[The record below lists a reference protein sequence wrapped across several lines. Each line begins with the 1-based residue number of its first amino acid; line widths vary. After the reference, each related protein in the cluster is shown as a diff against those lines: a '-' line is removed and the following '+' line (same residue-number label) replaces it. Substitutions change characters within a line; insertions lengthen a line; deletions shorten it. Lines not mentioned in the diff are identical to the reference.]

1 MEEKKVL
8 VNSDEAELKKST
20 NKIKIIKNKIKEV
33 WKKLDKKR
41 FIFLTLFF
49 LFLYFIS
56 EFFNGN
62 EVLFKKIF
70 GFSSTW
76 NERVESFKN
85 AWSDFFKFPK
95 FWANYFLFVFI
106 YWIIYGL
113 TNRTKFSLAF
123 ITIFTFVF
131 GVVNYVVTETRG
143 ISVTISDIYSIR
155 TAMNVASGIKPTIEG
170 NFIVGTILFI
180 VLLIVLWKI
189 KINEKKEIRTTR
201 AKVAGILLG
210 IVGILVL
217 FGPDYVTD
225 TVELWNINRAY
236 ANSGMGLT
244 IVRMAKDIKVSK
256 PKNYRP
262 DIVISILNE
271 YEDDTVNYKLEDAPN
286 VLIVMNE
293 SFSDLQKN
301 FKIELS
307 NDPIENYHS
316 LLERENVISGT
327 MHSSQF
333 GGGTANIEWEV
344 LTQNVTAF
352 LPSGSMPY
360 QQYITSE
367 VRPTIVS
374 YMNDFDY
381 TTYGMHSWDK
391 SGYSREKIYSKFLKF
406 DCSKFQDTMTKLDW
420 GYREYPTDWSFY
432 EEYYEIMRNKKTEEK
447 NFSFLVTMENHMPY
461 YRIDPDGLTF
471 TEADSELNSYL
482 QLEYGSDKGLGLLL
496 NFIDNYQE
504 KIILLFF
511 GDHQPNIGQ
520 MEKYETTGI
529 YSDEEST
536 QTVPFFIYA
545 NYDIEEKSGIEIS
558 PNYLQGLLLEVADMP
573 LDSYTKY
580 VQELREEIPVITNL
594 YYKDK
599 DGNSYKINDIE
610 SPYYDKLQEYWKVI
624 YYNMFDK

>member
-1 MEEKKVL
+1 MEEKIL
-8 VNSDEAELKKST
+8 VDSKEVELEEVKGKT
-20 NKIKIIKNKIKEV
+20 KRIKEKIKKW

-41 FIFLTLFF
+41 LIFLTLFF

-56 EFFNGN
+56 EFLNGN
-62 EVLFKKIF
+62 DVLFKRIF

-95 FWANYFLFVFI
+95 FWANYFLFVFV

-113 TNRTKFSLAF
+113 TNRTKLSLGF
-123 ITIFTFVF
+123 ITVFTFVF
-131 GVVNYVVTETRG
+131 GVVNYIVTETRG

-170 NFIVGTILFI
+170 NFIVGTVLFI
-180 VLLIVLWKI
+180 TLLIVLWKI
-189 KINEKKEIRTTR
+189 KINEKKEARTTR
-201 AKVAGILLG
+201 AKIAGIILG
-210 IVGILVL
+210 VVGILVL
-217 FGPDYVTD
+217 FGPNYVTD

-256 PKNYRP
+256 PKNYNP
-262 DIVISILNE
+262 DIVVHILNE
-271 YEDDTVNYKLEDAPN
+271 YEDDTIDYGAEEAPN
-286 VLIVMNE
+286 ILIVMNE
-293 SFSDLQKN
+293 SFSDLQKCYE
-301 FKIELS
+301 IELS
-307 NDPIENYHS
+307 ADPIETYHS
-316 LLERENVISGT
+316 LLERENVISGM

-333 GGGTANIEWEV
+333 GGGTANIEWEL

-367 VRPTIVS
+367 VRPTTVS
-374 YMNDFDY
+374 YMNDLNY
-381 TTYGMHSWDK
+381 TTHGMHSWDK
-391 SGYSREKIYSKFLKF
+391 SGYSREKIYSKFLNF
-406 DCSKFQDTMTKLDW
+406 DHSKFFDTMTKLDW

-432 EEYYEIMRNKKTEEK
+432 EEYYEIMRNKEKGEK

-461 YRIDPDGLTF
+461 YRVDPDGITF
-471 TEADSELNSYL
+471 TSTDSELNSYL
-482 QLEYGSDKGLGLLL
+482 QLEYGSDRGLGLLL
-496 NFIDNYQE
+496 DFIDSYEEN
-504 KIILLFF
+504 IIMLFF

-520 MEKYETTGI
+520 VEKYKTTGI
-529 YSDEEST
+529 YNEEESNH
-536 QTVPFFIYA
+536 TVPFFIYA
-545 NYDIEEKSGIEIS
+545 NYDIEEKSGIETS
-558 PNYLQGLLLEVADMP
+558 PNYLQGILLEAAGMP
-573 LDSYTKY
+573 FDSYTKY

-599 DGNSYKINDIE
+599 EGNTYKINDTE
-610 SPYYDKLQEYWKVI
+610 SPYYDKLQEYWKII